1 MGAKVIPLLEEKLES
16 ENDDVRREA
25 AEVISMLRKRNQK
38 LDSKKMIF
46 SYIEGLKNEN
56 SKLVENANEKLEKLG
71 RTAIFPLTEALKTGN
86 KDVRAYSARIL
97 GNIAKSHRLSKKTLE
112 VLVDTL
118 ADKNDWVVSNAKKT
132 LEIIGAPLAEILIK
146 RVSKISL
153 CENLLNVSFLEDM
166 LASIGVEIIPRLL
179 KEANSQ
185 TVSSFYHFAQS
196 IKKMGIAAIPN
207 LLVALESK
215 NKNVVFGVLCTFSC
229 LEIDLYERATPKLV
243 EFLKNKNE
251 DKIVR
256 EWATIAL
263 FNKNEI
269 KPTNPELLPILIEI
283 LEDKNYEVRSQALR
297 YTINVCNKGFV
308 EIPVQVLINTLKKE
322 KSSENVLLGMKL
334 LVEMQVPPKKI
345 LLLLEVCAQK
355 IFQNSFYSSEIISFI
370 VEYASIYGKEKEI
383 AEIFSRNLLKK
394 DSHPNDISVGVLTK
408 LGRVS
413 KDQFSTIVSFLK
425 NKDQRI
431 QMNVII
437 GLRDIIIK
445 ART

>member
-1 MGAKVIPLLEEKLES
+1 
-16 ENDDVRREA
+16 
-25 AEVISMLRKRNQK
+25 
-38 LDSKKMIF
+38 
-46 SYIEGLKNEN
+46 
-56 SKLVENANEKLEKLG
+56 
-71 RTAIFPLTEALKTGN
+71 
-86 KDVRAYSARIL
+86 
-97 GNIAKSHRLSKKTLE
+97 
-112 VLVDTL
+112 
-118 ADKNDWVVSNAKKT
+118 
-132 LEIIGAPLAEILIK
+132 
-146 RVSKISL
+146 
-153 CENLLNVSFLEDM
+153 M